1 MDFVAFD
8 FETASAKRASA
19 CSLALVIVR
28 DNQIVDEL
36 YSLINPQTEFNYR
49 NVQIHGIREQDVQD
63 APTFGELW
71 PHLAPFFTANSLV
84 IAHNAPFDNGVLKA
98 SLTDQNLTLPTYQSL
113 DTVRT
118 SRKLSPELP
127 NHKLNTV
134 AAAYDIDLHHHHNAL
149 DDAHAC
155 AEILIH
161 QVNQFGSS
169 AITPLIKNIN

>member
-19 CSLALVIVR
+19 CSLALVVVR

-36 YSLINPQTEFNYR
+36 YSLINPQTPFNYR
-49 NVQIHGIREQDVQD
+49 NIQIHGIREQDVQD
-63 APTFGELW
+63 APTFSELW
-71 PHLAPFFTANSLV
+71 PHLAPFFTPDSLV
-84 IAHNAPFDNGVLKA
+84 IAHNATFDNSVLKA
-98 SLTDQNLTLPTYQSL
+98 SLTEQAIPVPSYQSL

-118 SRKLSPELP
+118 SRRLAPDLP

-134 AAAYDIDLHHHHNAL
+134 AAAYAIDLHHHHNAL

-161 QVNQFGSS
+161 QLQQFGPA
-169 AITPLIKNIN
+169 AIEPFIKTIN

>member
-8 FETASAKRASA
+8 FETASAKRTSA

-71 PHLAPFFTANSLV
+71 IHLAPFF
-84 IAHNAPFDNGVLKA
+84 
-98 SLTDQNLTLPTYQSL
+98 Y
-113 DTVRT
+113 
-118 SRKLSPELP
+118 
-127 NHKLNTV
+127 
-134 AAAYDIDLHHHHNAL
+134 
-149 DDAHAC
+149 C
-155 AEILIH
+155 
-161 QVNQFGSS
+161 
-169 AITPLIKNIN
+169 